1 MKRRGSRVPPAD
13 GCAVLIFKRF
23 KRGGSIMKQILFFVL
38 LLSAAVSGPGFA
50 ADNSPENRMD
60 RTLYENCLELI
71 SLMHETA
78 CNETY
83 ASLVF
88 GSSLSDEA
96 GEPAAA
102 LRNSRY
108 GTPEA
113 VWQLVFPE
121 TGILLADYFANLPDT
136 EDAELS
142 PRLKNKINAAL
153 VSAVGL
159 QLTAVE
165 SGVPGVTAANA
176 YTGELVFT
184 APGVKGNSAYLFV
197 YKDSVPVYIAVTAG
211 KDGAVK
217 IQGTYIFWDT
227 TESPTREQLCGK
239 LSPFG
244 IPAVTE
250 VTLP

>member
-1 MKRRGSRVPPAD
+1 MKKV
-13 GCAVLIFKRF
+13 
-23 KRGGSIMKQILFFVL
+23 LFFI
-38 LLSAAVSGPGFA
+38 LLSAIVIFGQIFA
-50 ADNSPENRMD
+50 TENPSQSSMD
-60 RTLYENCLELI
+60 TTLYENCLELI
-71 SLMHETA
+71 SAMHETA

-88 GSSLSDEA
+88 GSSLPDEA

-102 LRNSRY
+102 VRNSHY

-121 TGILLADYFANLPDT
+121 TGILLAAYLTNPPDSGN
-136 EDAELS
+136 AELS

-184 APGVKGNSAYLFV
+184 APGVTENSAYLFI
-197 YKDSVPVYIAVTAG
+197 YKDSVPVYISVTVG

-217 IQGTYIFWDT
+217 IQGTYVFWDT
-227 TESPTREQLCGK
+227 AASPTREQLCGK

-250 VTLP
+250 VILP

>member
-1 MKRRGSRVPPAD
+1 MKKS
-13 GCAVLIFKRF
+13 
-23 KRGGSIMKQILFFVL
+23 FFI
-38 LLSAAVSGPGFA
+38 LLSAIVIFGQIFA
-50 ADNSPENRMD
+50 AENPSQSSMD
-60 RTLYENCLELI
+60 TTLYENCLELI
-71 SLMHETA
+71 SAMHETA

-96 GEPAAA
+96 GELAAA
-102 LRNSRY
+102 VRNSRY
-108 GTPEA
+108 GMPEA
-113 VWQLVFPE
+113 VWQPVFPE
-121 TGILLADYFANLPDT
+121 TGIPLAAYLTNPPDSGN
-136 EDAELS
+136 AELS

-165 SGVPGVTAANA
+165 SGVPGVTVANA

-184 APGVKGNSAYLFV
+184 APGVKGNGAYLFI

-217 IQGTYIFWDT
+217 IQGTYIFWDISEPVT
-227 TESPTREQLCGK
+227 PELLLEK

-244 IPAVTE
+244 IPAITE
-250 VTLP
+250 LTF

>member
-1 MKRRGSRVPPAD
+1 MKK
-13 GCAVLIFKRF
+13 L
-23 KRGGSIMKQILFFVL
+23 LFFI
-38 LLSAAVSGPGFA
+38 LLSAIVISGKIFA
-50 ADNSPENRMD
+50 KENLPQSRMD
-60 RTLYENCLELI
+60 KILYENCLELI

-78 CNETY
+78 CSEAY

-96 GEPAAA
+96 GELAAA
-102 LRNSRY
+102 VRNSRY

-113 VWQLVFPE
+113 VWQPVFPE
-121 TGILLADYFANLPDT
+121 TGIPLAAYLTTPPDSGN
-136 EDAELS
+136 AELS

-165 SGVPGVTAANA
+165 SGVPGVTVANA

-184 APGVKGNSAYLFV
+184 APGVKGNGAYLFI

-217 IQGTYIFWDT
+217 IQGTYVFEDT
-227 TESPTREQLCGK
+227 SQPVTPEFLLEK
-239 LSPFG
+239 LSLFG
-244 IPAVTE
+244 VSAVNE
-250 VTLP
+250 VTIP